1 MRAFNLFK
9 MGANKI
15 KYEMKEEKK
24 ISQLTSLHK
33 IQDKVIAQTER

>member
-9 MGANKI
+9 MGVKEI

-24 ISQLTSLHK
+24 IG
-33 IQDKVIAQTER
+33 